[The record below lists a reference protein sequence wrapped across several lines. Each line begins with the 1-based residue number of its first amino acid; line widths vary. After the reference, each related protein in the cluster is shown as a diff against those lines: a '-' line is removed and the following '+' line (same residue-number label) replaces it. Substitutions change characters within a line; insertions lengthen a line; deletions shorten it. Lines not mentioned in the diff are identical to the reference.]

1 MGLFFKIHFISDF
14 ESFYSAKLFSFPNF
28 IISFHQLIIFFSYC
42 FFKMGF
48 FGEVVFCKKDHFQL
62 NLMEI
67 CLGPA
72 IFFFKGITDS
82 TRSAGLCGQI
92 CQGLIKSI
100 GESISVANITRIR
113 FTAAGT
119 STSMSELSNKS
130 LSHSLLF
137 SIRRPDGDWC
147 VCRFESKPWYS
158 VVQ

>member
-1 MGLFFKIHFISDF
+1 MQLAIMFYLFQMIHIGHFQIFMLAKLFARFMGLFFKIHFISDF

-72 IFFFKGITDS
+72 IFFF
-82 TRSAGLCGQI
+82 
-92 CQGLIKSI
+92 
-100 GESISVANITRIR
+100 
-113 FTAAGT
+113 
-119 STSMSELSNKS
+119 
-130 LSHSLLF
+130 
-137 SIRRPDGDWC
+137 
-147 VCRFESKPWYS
+147 
-158 VVQ
+158 